1 MRQKI
6 GIVAILALVIL
17 VAIACSG
24 TPLPTIAPSQATS
37 APSATIASAAAP
49 INLTFWNYWDGK
61 NGEVIQSLVD
71 KYNQSHPNVQ
81 VKNVFIGYGDLLT
94 KLQAGVAGGE
104 LPNVAAGD
112 MAWVSK
118 FVQSKSLVPLNDYIQ
133 KSNVPLADF
142 YPELLKI
149 DRAGNDIVAL
159 PVSTNNLELF
169 YNQDLFQAAGLDPNT
184 PPKTWD
190 ELISFAQKC
199 GKPDGSVAGMELYTE
214 PGEGLTWQWQV
225 YLWQAGGEFMVD
237 NKPAFNSDAG
247 RKALQFFVDL
257 IQKYKVSPL
266 TKWGL
271 FEKGAACMR
280 IDGSWVISD
289 LAQKAPFKWNT
300 ARVPIP
306 TGGKPATNM
315 GGEHI
320 FIFKSDPAHEAA
332 AWDFLNYLTST
343 ETQIEWDQQTSF
355 MPIRD
360 SVATN
365 SGFLDYVK
373 NKEPRLIPFVEN
385 QKYAHARPG
394 IVQYA
399 EISDAFSKEAEKAL
413 HGTQS
418 VADALNNAEKAAQ
431 NILAQ

>member
-1 MRQKI
+1 
-6 GIVAILALVIL
+6 
-17 VAIACSG
+17 
-24 TPLPTIAPSQATS
+24 
-37 APSATIASAAAP
+37 
-49 INLTFWNYWDGK
+49 
-61 NGEVIQSLVD
+61 
-71 KYNQSHPNVQ
+71 
-81 VKNVFIGYGDLLT
+81 
-94 KLQAGVAGGE
+94 
-104 LPNVAAGD
+104 
-112 MAWVSK
+112 
-118 FVQSKSLVPLNDYIQ
+118 
-133 KSNVPLADF
+133 
-142 YPELLKI
+142 
-149 DRAGNDIVAL
+149 
-159 PVSTNNLELF
+159 
-169 YNQDLFQAAGLDPNT
+169 
-184 PPKTWD
+184 
-190 ELISFAQKC
+190 
-199 GKPDGSVAGMELYTE
+199 
-214 PGEGLTWQWQV
+214 
-225 YLWQAGGEFMVD
+225 
-237 NKPAFNSDAG
+237 
-247 RKALQFFVDL
+247 
-257 IQKYKVSPL
+257 
-266 TKWGL
+266 
-271 FEKGAACMR
+271 
-280 IDGSWVISD
+280 
-289 LAQKAPFKWNT
+289 
-300 ARVPIP
+300 
-306 TGGKPATNM
+306 M